1 MTRIALTGGIA
12 SGKSMV
18 ADEFAR
24 LGALIVDA
32 DLLAREVV
40 APHSPGLERIVQR
53 FGVGMLRE
61 DGTLDR
67 ARLGDL
73 VFVDDDARADLNAIV
88 HPLVRERSQQL
99 FAAAPPGSVVIE
111 VIPLLVE
118 TGLHQAFDH
127 VIAVDAPTEIQVRR
141 LMQRNGMT
149 ADQARTRVRIQANRE
164 DRIAAADWVIDNSG
178 DQASTVRQ
186 VEELWPE
193 LRRLAGGQDSEPSQ
207 GGQAQTRFRSP

>member
-1 MTRIALTGGIA
+1 MTAMTRIALTGGIA

-24 LGALIVDA
+24 LGAVIVDA

-40 APHSPGLERIVQR
+40 APRSPGLERIVQR
-53 FGVGMLRE
+53 FGAGMLSE

-88 HPLVRERSQQL
+88 HPLVRERSEEL

-127 VIAVDAPTEIQVRR
+127 VIVVDAPTEVQVRR
-141 LMQRNGMT
+141 LMQRSGLT

-186 VEELWPE
+186 VEDLWPV
-193 LRRLAGGQDSEPSQ
+193 LQQLSGSVQGQT
-207 GGQAQTRFRSP
+207 GF

>member
-1 MTRIALTGGIA
+1 MTAMTRIALTGGIA

-24 LGALIVDA
+24 LGAVIVDA

-40 APHSPGLERIVQR
+40 APRSPGLERIVQR
-53 FGVGMLRE
+53 FGAGMLNE

-88 HPLVRERSQQL
+88 HPLVRERSEEL
-99 FAAAPPGSVVIE
+99 FAAAPPGNVVIE

-127 VIAVDAPTEIQVRR
+127 VIVVDAPTEVQVRR
-141 LMQRNGMT
+141 LMQRSGLT

-186 VEELWPE
+186 VEDLWPV
-193 LRRLAGGQDSEPSQ
+193 LQQLSGSVQGQTGS
-207 GGQAQTRFRSP
+207 

>member
-1 MTRIALTGGIA
+1 MTAMTRIALTGGIA

-24 LGALIVDA
+24 LGAVIVDA

-40 APHSPGLERIVQR
+40 APRSPGLERIVQR
-53 FGVGMLRE
+53 FGAGMLNE

-88 HPLVRERSQQL
+88 HPLVRERSEEL

-127 VIAVDAPTEIQVRR
+127 VIVVDAPTEVQVRR
-141 LMQRNGMT
+141 LMQRSGLT

-186 VEELWPE
+186 VEDLWPV
-193 LRRLAGGQDSEPSQ
+193 LQQLSGSVQGQTGS
-207 GGQAQTRFRSP
+207 

>member
-1 MTRIALTGGIA
+1 MTAMTRIALTGGIA

-24 LGALIVDA
+24 LGAVIVDA

-40 APHSPGLERIVQR
+40 APRSPGLERIVQR
-53 FGVGMLRE
+53 FGAGMLNE

-88 HPLVRERSQQL
+88 HPLVRERSEEL

-127 VIAVDAPTEIQVRR
+127 VIVVDAPTEVQVRR
-141 LMQRNGMT
+141 LMQRSGLT

-186 VEELWPE
+186 VEDLWPV
-193 LRRLAGGQDSEPSQ
+193 LQQLSGSFQGQTGS
-207 GGQAQTRFRSP
+207 

>member
-1 MTRIALTGGIA
+1 MTAMTRIALTGGIA

-18 ADEFAR
+18 ADEFTR
-24 LGALIVDA
+24 LGAVIVDA

-40 APHSPGLERIVQR
+40 APRSPGLERIVQR
-53 FGVGMLRE
+53 FGAGMLNE

-88 HPLVRERSQQL
+88 HPLVRERSEEL

-127 VIAVDAPTEIQVRR
+127 VIVVDAPTEVQVRR
-141 LMQRNGMT
+141 LMQRSGLT

-186 VEELWPE
+186 VEDLWPV
-193 LRRLAGGQDSEPSQ
+193 LQQLSGSVQGQTGS
-207 GGQAQTRFRSP
+207 

>member
-1 MTRIALTGGIA
+1 MTAMTRIALTGGIA

-24 LGALIVDA
+24 LGAVIVDA

-40 APHSPGLERIVQR
+40 APRSPGLERIVQR
-53 FGVGMLRE
+53 FGAGMLNE

-67 ARLGDL
+67 VRLGDL

-88 HPLVRERSQQL
+88 HPLVRERSEEL

-127 VIAVDAPTEIQVRR
+127 VIVVDAPTEVQVRR
-141 LMQRNGMT
+141 LMQRSGLT

-186 VEELWPE
+186 VEDLWPV
-193 LRRLAGGQDSEPSQ
+193 LQQLSGSVQGQTGS
-207 GGQAQTRFRSP
+207 

>member
-1 MTRIALTGGIA
+1 MTAMTRIALTGGIA

-24 LGALIVDA
+24 LGAVIVDA

-40 APHSPGLERIVQR
+40 APRSPGLERIVQR
-53 FGVGMLRE
+53 FGAGMLNE

-88 HPLVRERSQQL
+88 HPLVRERSEVL

-127 VIAVDAPTEIQVRR
+127 VIVVDAPTEVQVRR
-141 LMQRNGMT
+141 LMQRSGLT

-186 VEELWPE
+186 VEDLWPV
-193 LRRLAGGQDSEPSQ
+193 LQQLSGSVQGQTGS
-207 GGQAQTRFRSP
+207 

>member
-1 MTRIALTGGIA
+1 MTAMTRIALTGGIA

-24 LGALIVDA
+24 LGAVIVDA

-40 APHSPGLERIVQR
+40 APRSPGLERIVQR
-53 FGVGMLRE
+53 FGAGMLNE

-73 VFVDDDARADLNAIV
+73 VFVDEDARADLNAIV
-88 HPLVRERSQQL
+88 HPLVRERSEEL

-127 VIAVDAPTEIQVRR
+127 VIVVDAPTEVQVRR
-141 LMQRNGMT
+141 LMQRSGLT

-186 VEELWPE
+186 VEDLWPV
-193 LRRLAGGQDSEPSQ
+193 LQQLSGSFQGQTGS
-207 GGQAQTRFRSP
+207 

>member
-1 MTRIALTGGIA
+1 MTAMTRIALTGGIA

-24 LGALIVDA
+24 LGAVIVDA

-40 APHSPGLERIVQR
+40 APRSPGLERIVQR
-53 FGVGMLRE
+53 FGAGMLNE

-88 HPLVRERSQQL
+88 HPLVRERSEEL

-127 VIAVDAPTEIQVRR
+127 VIVVDAPTEVQVRR
-141 LMQRNGMT
+141 LMQRSGLT
-149 ADQARTRVRIQANRE
+149 ADQARTRVRIQATRE

-186 VEELWPE
+186 VEALWPV
-193 LRRLAGGQDSEPSQ
+193 LRQLSGPEPGRTGS
-207 GGQAQTRFRSP
+207 

>member
-1 MTRIALTGGIA
+1 MTAMTRIALTGGIA

-18 ADEFAR
+18 ADEFTR
-24 LGALIVDA
+24 LGAVIVDA

-40 APHSPGLERIVQR
+40 APRSPGLERIVQR
-53 FGVGMLRE
+53 FGAGMLNE

-88 HPLVRERSQQL
+88 HPLVRERSEEL

-127 VIAVDAPTEIQVRR
+127 VIVVDAPTEVQVRR
-141 LMQRNGMT
+141 LMQRSGLT

-186 VEELWPE
+186 VEDLWPV
-193 LRRLAGGQDSEPSQ
+193 LQQLSGSFQGQTGS
-207 GGQAQTRFRSP
+207 

>member
-1 MTRIALTGGIA
+1 MTAMIRIALTGGIA

-24 LGALIVDA
+24 LGAVIVDA

-40 APHSPGLERIVQR
+40 APRSPGLERIVQR
-53 FGVGMLRE
+53 FGAGMLNE

-88 HPLVRERSQQL
+88 HPLVRERSEEL

-127 VIAVDAPTEIQVRR
+127 VIVVDAPTEVQVRR
-141 LMQRNGMT
+141 LMQRSGLT

-186 VEELWPE
+186 VEDLWPV
-193 LRRLAGGQDSEPSQ
+193 LQQLSGSVQGQTGS
-207 GGQAQTRFRSP
+207 

>member
-1 MTRIALTGGIA
+1 MTAMTRIALTGGIA

-24 LGALIVDA
+24 LGAVIVDA

-40 APHSPGLERIVQR
+40 APRSPGLERIVQR
-53 FGVGMLRE
+53 FGAGMLNE

-88 HPLVRERSQQL
+88 HPLVRERSEEL

-127 VIAVDAPTEIQVRR
+127 VIVVDAPTEVQVRR
-141 LMQRNGMT
+141 LMQRSGLT

-186 VEELWPE
+186 VEDIWPV
-193 LRRLAGGQDSEPSQ
+193 LQQLSGSVQGQTGS
-207 GGQAQTRFRSP
+207 

>member
-1 MTRIALTGGIA
+1 MTAMTRIALTGGIA

-24 LGALIVDA
+24 LGAVIVDA

-40 APHSPGLERIVQR
+40 APRSPGLERIVQR
-53 FGVGMLRE
+53 FGAGMLNE

-88 HPLVRERSQQL
+88 HPLVRERSEEL

-127 VIAVDAPTEIQVRR
+127 VIVVDAPTEVQVRR
-141 LMQRNGMT
+141 LMQRSGLT

-186 VEELWPE
+186 VEDLWPV
-193 LRRLAGGQDSEPSQ
+193 LQQLSGSVQGQT
-207 GGQAQTRFRSP
+207 GF

>member
-1 MTRIALTGGIA
+1 MTAMTRIALTGGIA

-24 LGALIVDA
+24 LGAVIVDA

-40 APHSPGLERIVQR
+40 APRSPGLERIVQR
-53 FGVGMLRE
+53 FGAGMLNE

-88 HPLVRERSQQL
+88 HPLVRERSEEL

-127 VIAVDAPTEIQVRR
+127 VIVVDAPTEVQVRR
-141 LMQRNGMT
+141 LMQRSGLT

-186 VEELWPE
+186 VEELWPV
-193 LRRLAGGQDSEPSQ
+193 LRRLSGPDPGRPAP
-207 GGQAQTRFRSP
+207 